1 MRRLLFFLLLLWT
14 VWASGQDEM
23 LTVTGRVVDAATGE
37 PLPYAA
43 VYKQNGMGT
52 LTNVDGDFR
61 LNASPQD
68 ILTFSFI
75 GFEKTTMQAWEVP
88 SRVRLKPYEQALR
101 EVEVRP
107 VDKLDVLAAVIK
119 NLKRDFSRH
128 KKDRQAY
135 FMRTLLKNDKDSYLI
150 ESLMG
155 WSSAVNLREC
165 ETFSGIFGMNAEGEK
180 SSIKLRLTNIHHM
193 AEIGPSA
200 FMSSY
205 WEKAVKPLYSP
216 SMARKYYAVELETR
230 SSEMGEKLFRITF
243 RLKNKVAKKLGNRR
257 CLTGMALVDAETLRL
272 LRFEGEVENAYQS
285 VNLNRLPTT
294 IRFHVCYNYSRGFA
308 SVSNIAVQGGNEE
321 MSYKSLL
328 FGIQA
333 DSLVAAGGG
342 FVGDN
347 FIYALGNAGRDSTL
361 WERYNIVVRTKEEE
375 RIAFGE

>member
-1 MRRLLFFLLLLWT
+1 M
-14 VWASGQDEM
+14 
-23 LTVTGRVVDAATGE
+23 
-37 PLPYAA
+37 PLCI
-43 VYKQNGMGT
+43 
-52 LTNVDGDFR
+52 R
-61 LNASPQD
+61 
-68 ILTFSFI
+68 
-75 GFEKTTMQAWEVP
+75 TMQAWEVP

-107 VDKLDVLAAVIK
+107 VDKLGVLAAVIK

-135 FMRTLLKNDKDSYLI
+135 FMRALLKNDKDSYLI

-155 WSSAVNLREC
+155 WRSAVNLRDD

-205 WEKAVKPLYSP
+205 WEKAVKPLYSL

>member
-107 VDKLDVLAAVIK
+107 VDKLGVLAAVIK

-128 KKDRQAY
+128 K
-135 FMRTLLKNDKDSYLI
+135 RTGKPIS
-150 ESLMG
+150 
-155 WSSAVNLREC
+155 C
-165 ETFSGIFGMNAEGEK
+165 E
-180 SSIKLRLTNIHHM
+180 
-193 AEIGPSA
+193 P
-200 FMSSY
+200 
-205 WEKAVKPLYSP
+205 
-216 SMARKYYAVELETR
+216 
-230 SSEMGEKLFRITF
+230 
-243 RLKNKVAKKLGNRR
+243 
-257 CLTGMALVDAETLRL
+257 C
-272 LRFEGEVENAYQS
+272 
-285 VNLNRLPTT
+285 
-294 IRFHVCYNYSRGFA
+294 
-308 SVSNIAVQGGNEE
+308 
-321 MSYKSLL
+321 
-328 FGIQA
+328 
-333 DSLVAAGGG
+333 
-342 FVGDN
+342 
-347 FIYALGNAGRDSTL
+347 
-361 WERYNIVVRTKEEE
+361 
-375 RIAFGE
+375 